1 MYKTKKCTTKRH
13 KTKRL
18 KPMIEKEDDE
28 LITIIINNIKIQTD
42 KNSVKAIIGELIK

>member
-1 MYKTKKCTTKRH
+1 MYKTKKCKTKRH

-28 LITIIINNIKIQTD
+28 LITIIINNIKIQT
-42 KNSVKAIIGELIK
+42 VKK